1 MTPKT
6 PATTCVPDVG
16 ADTPLSQAERVAASR
31 MADAIIERC
40 GPLENWVQ
48 PTGYPHSLALCVLDS
63 IYSIGVNYR
72 AVENV
77 VGHYRVHRAGQAD
90 TDGATQLLGVIDQLS
105 VEGFAAM
112 VHNHNGAWSRVWA
125 PLKASVVHAAAAMLR
140 EQEIDTTDQLRNH
153 FDLAQLEQQWRALPG
168 QASGISW
175 RYLQILAR
183 MPNVKPDRMVRRFVA
198 SALDEPRSTRTD
210 TEIRALVIGAAY
222 ELGIHPILAD
232 HLIWQAAS
240 GRPIPPPHAP
250 PNGIPLTAA
259 QLDGGSDHVR
269 VHATVTVA
277 TVALRRTSVGRD
289 WAVADANWNERE
301 LLLVSPP
308 HVWARHP
315 LALGDEVAVIADT
328 WTTTDGRPGLNVLW
342 AQTT

>member
-6 PATTCVPDVG
+6 PASTWVPDVASG
-16 ADTPLSQAERVAASR
+16 TPLSQAERVAAR
-31 MADAIIERC
+31 RITDAIIERC
-40 GPLENWVQ
+40 GPLENWVT
-48 PTGYPHSLALCVLDS
+48 PSGYPHSLALCVLDS
-63 IYSIGVNYR
+63 IFSIGVNYS

-90 TDGATQLLGVIDQLS
+90 TDGATQLWGVIDQLG

-112 VHNHNGAWSRVWA
+112 VHNHNRAWSRVWA
-125 PLKASVVHAAAAMLR
+125 PLKASVVHDAAAMLR
-140 EQEIDTTDQLRNH
+140 EQGIDTADQLRGQA
-153 FDLAQLEQQWRALPG
+153 DLTQVKQQWCQLPG

-183 MPNVKPDRMVRRFVA
+183 MTNVKPDRMVRRFVGA
-198 SALDEPRSTRTD
+198 ALDEPRNARTD
-210 TEIRALVIGAAY
+210 TEISALVIGAAY

-240 GRPIPPPHAP
+240 GRSIPPPHAP
-250 PNGIPLTAA
+250 PSGVPLTAVH
-259 QLDGGSDHVR
+259 LDDGLGHIR

-277 TVALRRTSVGRD
+277 TVDLRRTPVGRD

-301 LLLVSPP
+301 VLLVCPP

-328 WTTTDGRPGLNVLW
+328 WTTTDGRPGLHVLW
-342 AQTT
+342 AETT